1 MSEIK
6 ALEKLRESSHI
17 DDDKWTLA
25 NGEVVFMFNNEPK
38 DPDAINWGE
47 QWRKIADEI
56 EAEIAER
63 FVALPVDAIS
73 ESDAPKSEETVEN
86 DTSKDDI
93 RNFDDSREKLEA
105 DVREILHSAYMLAW
119 MHGNENRRGCS
130 FGKLHR
136 EFYNLLD
143 RQAEITRGECAECAE
158 SMGAYADRL
167 CDPLKER
174 IDELTAERA
183 EIAELV
189 GWDESCDEG
198 GFHTLVPMVAAMCE
212 GNEKAAKFAVE
223 LEKQREIAA
232 ARGKQIEALEHLL
245 AERKVRYL
253 YAKVCEQ
260 RKGLEA
266 LEGGDLGQ
274 AVRERDM
281 WRDRCGKLLDA
292 AHELARLAD
301 AYE

>member
-1 MSEIK
+1 MDEHDSR
-6 ALEKLRESSHI
+6 EKLEAAAQTAAGYIYGRGFTNGLADAWS
-17 DDDKWTLA
+17 DDEVDTAA
-25 NGEVVFMFNNEPK
+25 NRIIQLL
-38 DPDAINWGE
+38 DRQAAITAKQLIG
-47 QWRKIADEI
+47 
-56 EAEIAER
+56 
-63 FVALPVDAIS
+63 

-105 DVREILHSAYMLAW
+105 DVLKEK
-119 MHGNENRRGCS
+119 NS
-130 FGKLHR
+130 FFHTPYGFLKVR
-136 EFYNLLD
+136 KWLD
-143 RQAEITRGECAECAE
+143 RQAAITRGECAECAE

-174 IDELTAERA
+174 IDELIAERA

-198 GFHTLVPMVAAMCE
+198 GFHTLVPMVAAMCD

-274 AVRERDM
+274 AVMERDM

>member
-25 NGEVVFMFNNEPK
+25 NGEVVFMFNKEPK

-63 FVALPVDAIS
+63 FVALPVDAIG

-105 DVREILHSAYMLAW
+105 EIHY
-119 MHGNENRRGCS
+119 E
-130 FGKLHR
+130 
-136 EFYNLLD
+136 YNGAIAHEAKQIIGWLD
-143 RQAEITRGECAECAE
+143 RQAAITRQECLNTRVNFAERVG
-158 SMGAYADRL
+158 MGN
-167 CDPLKER
+167 K

-189 GWDESCDEG
+189 GWDESRDEG

-212 GNEKAAKFAVE
+212 GNEKASLFADE
-223 LEKQREIAA
+223 LEKSREIAT
-232 ARGKQIEALEHLL
+232 ARGKQIEALERLL
-245 AERKVRYL
+245 SERKARYCDVMQQL
-253 YAKVCEQ
+253 HAKVREQ
-260 RKGLEA
+260 RERLEV
-266 LEGGDLGQ
+266 LEGGELGQ